1 MVEVISD
8 LRQEDGESGRLA
20 HVFQRP
26 ADVPAAGPSAAVTK
40 IKRKPKPRSKKTDQ
54 NKDYILA
61 IRSHTER
68 ERLIAQRAAAILS
81 EEANNEPPKTLP
93 KKSKYFHYVSEF
105 VNRHKRKDIPLWKYS
120 SLPLEGFGDEMF
132 YVGALSRVL
141 SPSKKKAG
149 YTNILLHVSQLP
161 GRNSSQ
167 VFFFVISGNISQI
180 LYHF

>member
-20 HVFQRP
+20 HIFQRP
-26 ADVPAAGPSAAVTK
+26 ADVPAAGPSVVTR
-40 IKRKPKPRSKKTDQ
+40 IKRKPKPRSKKDQ

-61 IRSHTER
+61 IRSHAER

-93 KKSKYFHYVSEF
+93 KKSKYFQYVSEF
-105 VNRHKRKDIPLWKYS
+105 VSHHKRKDIPLWKYS
-120 SLPLEGFGDEMF
+120 SLPIEGTGDEIF
-132 YVGALSRVL
+132 YVGALRNVL

-167 VFFFVISGNISQI
+167 VMSTYR
-180 LYHF
+180 L